1 MRGEWQKHIALR
13 CAPAR
18 TADAVIFIGSDEQMF
33 GAKQQIPHG
42 LRSDQEA

>member
-18 TADAVIFIGSDEQMF
+18 TADAVIFISSDEQMF
-33 GAKQQIPHG
+33 GAN
-42 LRSDQEA
+42 